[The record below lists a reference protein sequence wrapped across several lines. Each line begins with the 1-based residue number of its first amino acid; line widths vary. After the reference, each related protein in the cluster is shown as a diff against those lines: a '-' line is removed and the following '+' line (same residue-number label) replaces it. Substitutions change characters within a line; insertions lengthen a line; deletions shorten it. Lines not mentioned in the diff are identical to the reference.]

1 MIEKRD
7 TDEADVVGNAEKE
20 KAENEEIHSHA
31 GAHGTAKNTEGKPS
45 KQKRREEWKRLVIKT

>member
-31 GAHGTAKNTEGKPS
+31 GAHGTAKNTKANLANR
-45 KQKRREEWKRLVIKT
+45 KEEKNGRD

>member
-45 KQKRREEWKRLVIKT
+45 NGRD